1 MKQKSLVIEASASPA
16 GPASLQTATSRY
28 APEKVGGTPMN
39 MPWIKTCAHGVPVE
53 IDADAYPSVVA
64 LFDAAVA
71 RFADL
76 PAFECLGSTMTYA
89 EIDRASRAVAAYLQQ
104 ELGVRRGDRV
114 ALMAPNVPAFPIVML
129 GVLRAGA
136 AQVNVNP
143 LYTPR
148 ELAHQLNDAGV
159 ETIVIFG
166 GSTPTLAEIID
177 QTPVKTVI
185 TLDLGDGSGLAM
197 PSPAVD
203 PRLTSTLRL
212 ADVLAEG
219 ATLPFEPVALTG
231 DDILFF
237 QYTGGTTG
245 LSKGAVLFH
254 RNLVANTE
262 QFKAFLPEATEP
274 GREVLVLALPLY
286 HIFGLMMMLAYASIG
301 ARAVLIP
308 NPRDMDG
315 FITAIKDAKF
325 SVLPGVNT
333 LFQGLTMH
341 PRFREVDLSNYKI
354 AIGGGSAVIKA
365 TSEKWKALTGHHI
378 KEGYGLSETSPIL
391 CLNPISGSAFSGAC
405 GLPLPS
411 TEIRLLDDEGR
422 EVAEGE
428 AGEICA
434 RGPQVMQGYWNNEAA
449 NAAAFT
455 DHGFFRTGDIGVFTE
470 DGFVKI
476 VDRKKDMILVSGF
489 NVYPNEVEATVTAC
503 DGIAECA
510 CIGVADEKSGEAVRV
525 YAVRAAG
532 ATVSEADVIAHCRK
546 ELAGYKV
553 PKQIVFV
560 DALPKSTVGKILRR
574 ELRTREEK
582 MAAPAG
588 YSTATLRDYVGHD
601 FGTSA
606 PVMVGQPR
614 IDGFAEVTGD
624 HQWIHVDVER
634 ARVESPFGGPVA
646 HGFLTLSLL
655 AAAISEVGVVPSD
668 AKGVIN
674 YGLDKVRFLAPV
686 PAGAEVAC
694 CFRLAG
700 VEDKGAGRQL
710 LRLEAAVRIEGADK
724 PAIVGEML
732 ALVVG

>member
-1 MKQKSLVIEASASPA
+1 
-16 GPASLQTATSRY
+16 
-28 APEKVGGTPMN
+28 MN

-245 LSKGAVLFH
+245 RSKGAVLFH
-254 RNLVANTE
+254 RNLVANIE

-525 YAVRAAG
+525 YAVRAPG
-532 ATVSEADVIAHCRK
+532 ATISEADVIAHCRK

-582 MAAPAG
+582 LAAPAG

-732 ALVVG
+732 VLVVG